1 MSTQPCAYI
10 PLPLYPKAECVSVY
24 VHVPLLTLF
33 LLFLLCSSAGRAGQT
48 PAFSPSQED
57 SFHKPVKLAG
67 VTSHGHLESDCEP
80 ELRQTLLSNGHTLR
94 ASQNESAPLRRASD

>member
-1 MSTQPCAYI
+1 MHI
-10 PLPLYPKAECVSVY
+10 CVYTPVTS
-24 VHVPLLTLF
+24 LTMF
-33 LLFLLCSSAGRAGQT
+33 LLPPPSLLCSSVSTAGQT
-48 PAFSPSQED
+48 PAYSPSQED

-67 VTSHGHLESDCEP
+67 VTNHSRLDSDCEP

>member
-1 MSTQPCAYI
+1 MHTFHRLRILKLNAYVST
-10 PLPLYPKAECVSVY
+10 Y
-24 VHVPLLTLF
+24 VPRHWLCLTF
-33 LLFLLCSSAGRAGQT
+33 LLLLFFRSSVSRAGQT
-48 PAFSPSQED
+48 PACSPSQED

-67 VTSHGHLESDCEP
+67 VMNHGHLDSDCEP